1 MVTPILR
8 TTDRHDDPFRQYRD
22 ESTEQPVELRRYL
35 AALGRNKLLIL
46 LIVVPL
52 TGIVL
57 ALSLVLPKTYSASA
71 SILMQSTPFELAD
84 VETVRRELATTEALL
99 TTRGVLEEAAQGLPG
114 ESGETLED
122 KVSASVDRDANL
134 IDVQAT
140 DSDPEGAADIANAV
154 ARAFLERQRDLEQQ
168 QLARAQANLQQAL
181 TQAEAS
187 GSAEQ
192 VAALRERLSELTVI
206 QASAGSQFELAQP
219 ARPPS
224 EASSPLPVRNTLV
237 ALFASIFIAVLVALG
252 REQLVPRVGGAREL
266 SALTGLPVL
275 IGIPDSR
282 RRFGRRRRRLS
293 RAEAEAYQALQ
304 ASLSMRLDSGRQRLV
319 LVTSA
324 LDGEGKTEV
333 TANLGRAF
341 ANAGEYTL
349 LVSADMRRPRLHEH
363 FGMDLSPGFAEVLAA
378 GRRGPDP
385 EAETAATVASRSP
398 AQGRGPGALHVVA
411 SGAIPPNPA
420 QLLSSDAVGAF
431 FDEVQRLD
439 YTNVLVD
446 SPPLLGLVDGQI
458 LAQHVEHVLVVCRPD
473 RLTRENVFDLRE
485 LLASLGVTPLGLV
498 VVGEAGTSPYY
509 LGAGVVPQRV

>member
-1 MVTPILR
+1 M
-8 TTDRHDDPFRQYRD
+8 
-22 ESTEQPVELRRYL
+22 RRYL
-35 AALGRNKLLIL
+35 AALGRNRLLIL

-52 TGIVL
+52 TGTVL

-71 SILMQSTPFELAD
+71 RVIMQSTPFELAD

-99 TTRGVLEEAAQGLPG
+99 TTQGVLDDAAQGLPG

-134 IDVQAT
+134 IDVKAV
-140 DSDPEGAADIANAV
+140 DSDPQGAADIANAV
-154 ARAFLERQRDLEQQ
+154 VRSFLARQRELEQQ
-168 QLARAQANLQQAL
+168 QLARAREDLQQAL
-181 TQAEAS
+181 AQAEAS
-187 GSAEQ
+187 GNAAEQ
-192 VAALRERLSELTVI
+192 VAALRQRLSELTVI
-206 QASAGSQFELAQP
+206 EASAGSQFELAQ
-219 ARPPS
+219 AAEAPS
-224 EASSPLPVRNTLV
+224 EASSPLPIRNTVL

-252 REQLVPRVGGAREL
+252 REQLVPRVGGSREL

-293 RAEAEAYQALQ
+293 RAEVDAYQALQ
-304 ASLSMRLDSGRQRLV
+304 ASVSMRLDSSRPRLV

-324 LDGEGKTEV
+324 IDQEGKTEV

-341 ANAGEYTL
+341 ANAGEQTL
-349 LVSADMRRPRLHEH
+349 LVSADMRRPRLHEL

-385 EAETAATVASRSP
+385 EGETAATVASRSP
-398 AQGRGPGALHVVA
+398 TKGRGPGALHVIA

-420 QLLSSDAVGAF
+420 QLLSGDAVGAF

-439 YTNVLVD
+439 YTNVIVD
-446 SPPLLGLVDGQI
+446 SPPLLGVVDGQI
-458 LAQHVEHVLVVCRPD
+458 LAQHIEHVLVVCRSD

-485 LLASLGVTPLGLV
+485 LLNSLDVSPLGLV
-498 VVGEAGTSPYY
+498 VMGEAGTSPYY
-509 LGAGVVPQRV
+509 LGAGVSAQRV